1 MLEQEKTELFEI
13 SDISDTYMTKDTSK
27 EKELLTTVVEESFGP
42 RKEPEANVESPV
54 KGNQQEAAVPLEF
67 PVYHQALPEG
77 WEKIIK
83 QRRNGRTA
91 GKYDVCFV
99 SPQGLKFRSKRA
111 LLNYFKENREII
123 LTAED
128 FDFTASVQKNTQ
140 FRTQRSSTRNGGTEV
155 ESCISRSPVS
165 LPGLE
170 NSEGDYRPSLQNN
183 LELQSNIRE
192 PENPATCLQDEPTTG
207 DNSKRCFFQ
216 SDKSSTVTRKI
227 QIRKP
232 KNCFEIRNFTDGQ
245 NKIQSISSCKEQTEN
260 SKHAMRENDM
270 CVLNSDASDN
280 KVCRRSSRK
289 RKICFKDELLFE
301 PKTEQ
306 NDKQIVAFLKH
317 QTSREMLECNESSSS
332 RDTAAANK
340 NLSVVEMQRNWMTS
354 ESQSEPSAST
364 TDVAVPQMCEEG
376 HFTAVKENHT
386 QRTQVERRKTS
397 PYFSRKLIKGAPSP
411 PRRKAFRKWTPP
423 RSPFNLVQETLFHDP
438 WKLLIATIF
447 LNKTSDGYP
456 CAVGIF

>member
-1 MLEQEKTELFEI
+1 MA
-13 SDISDTYMTKDTSK
+13 KDTSR
-27 EKELLTTVVEESFGP
+27 EQELLATVIEESLVPG
-42 RKEPEANVESPV
+42 KQEPEANTGSPV
-54 KGNQQEAAVPLEF
+54 KCNEQEAAVSSEF

-77 WEKIIK
+77 WEKIVK
-83 QRRNGRTA
+83 QRQTGRTA

-111 LLNYFKENREII
+111 LLNHFKKNRETI
-123 LTAED
+123 LTVED
-128 FDFTASVQKNTQ
+128 FDFTTSVQQNTQ
-140 FRTQRSSTRNGGTEV
+140 LRSSTKRSSTRIAGTEV

-170 NSEGDYRPSLQNN
+170 NSEGEYRSSLQSN
-183 LELQSNIRE
+183 LELQSNTTE
-192 PENPATCLQDEPTTG
+192 PENLATCLQDGRNTG
-207 DNSKRCFFQ
+207 DNSKDCFFK
-216 SDKSSTVTRKI
+216 SDENGTVRRKVQTRKS
-227 QIRKP
+227 
-232 KNCFEIRNFTDGQ
+232 KNCSEIRNFTDGQ
-245 NKIQSISSCKEQTEN
+245 NKIQSISSCKKQTEN
-260 SKHAMRENDM
+260 NKHAICKNEM
-270 CVLNSDASDN
+270 CVLNSDTSDN
-280 KVCRRSSRK
+280 KVCQRSSRK

-306 NDKQIVAFLKH
+306 NDKQIVAFLEH
-317 QTSREMLECNESSSS
+317 QTNTEMLKYNESSSS
-332 RDTAAANK
+332 TITAAANK
-340 NLSVVEMQRNWMTS
+340 NLSVVEMQRNWMAL
-354 ESQSEPSAST
+354 ESQSEQSAST
-364 TDVAVPQMCEEG
+364 VDVTVPQICGEK
-376 HFTAVKENHT
+376 HFTSVKENHT

-397 PYFSRKLIKGAPSP
+397 PYFSRKLIKEAPSP